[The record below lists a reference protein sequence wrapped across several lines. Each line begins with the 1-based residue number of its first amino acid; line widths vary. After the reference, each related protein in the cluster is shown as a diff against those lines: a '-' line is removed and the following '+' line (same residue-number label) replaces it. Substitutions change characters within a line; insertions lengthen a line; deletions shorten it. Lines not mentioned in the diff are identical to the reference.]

1 MMEPKESKSSKHF
14 KFSIAKSAIRFIG
27 YLCMALS
34 GIQIIAIAGWLL
46 IGAEILGIAEEM

>member
-14 KFSIAKSAIRFIG
+14 KFSMAKSAIRFVG

-34 GIQIIAIAGWLL
+34 GIQFIVIAGWLL
-46 IGAEILGIAEEM
+46 IIAEVLGIAEEM